1 MSRRND
7 ALDIFVKFKTNL
19 ERIIIGAKRI
29 QNVFFILFGSRY
41 HSRGWSSYDRLP
53 E

>member
-19 ERIIIGAKRI
+19 EQIIFGAKRI
-29 QNVFFILFGSRY
+29 TKRFFILFGSRY
-41 HSRGWSSYDRLP
+41 HSRG
-53 E
+53 